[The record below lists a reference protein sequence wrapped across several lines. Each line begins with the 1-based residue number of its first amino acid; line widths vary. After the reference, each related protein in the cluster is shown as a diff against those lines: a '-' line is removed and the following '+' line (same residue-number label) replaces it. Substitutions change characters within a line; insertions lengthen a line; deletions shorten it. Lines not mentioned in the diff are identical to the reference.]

1 LGGEGRKGMSLTS
14 GAHVLVRG
22 ERKGTMVERHK
33 PKGKT

>member
-1 LGGEGRKGMSLTS
+1 MSLTS

-33 PKGKT
+33 PIGKT